1 MCASSSESLS
11 KLFLVG
17 SETSNSFSSSTATMA
32 EWEEKGREGGRRGRE
47 KGGKRAEEGRR
58 RKEGGGKR
66 WKEEGGREGGG
77 GERREREETEN
88 RKE

>member
-32 EWEEKGREGGRRGRE
+32 EWEEKGREGG
-47 KGGKRAEEGRR
+47 
-58 RKEGGGKR
+58 KR